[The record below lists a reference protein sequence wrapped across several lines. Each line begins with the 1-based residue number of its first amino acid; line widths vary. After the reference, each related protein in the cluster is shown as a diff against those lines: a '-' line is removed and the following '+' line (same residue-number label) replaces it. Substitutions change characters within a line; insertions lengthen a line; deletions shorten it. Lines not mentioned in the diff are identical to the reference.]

1 MGEILIEKIGG
12 KKGEGGKVFLD
23 PLGGVVI
30 SLRPVDN
37 LWDVLGL

>member
-23 PLGGVVI
+23 PYCGVVI
-30 SLRPVDN
+30 SLRPVEN